1 MIIDIRNWMGI
12 DSLSLALFLMAEV
25 EESIPSCLQLY
36 SNVTFACDDGVLD
49 DTQAGVIVDNDMEK
63 AILTKMMIMMVQMM
77 TVYLKTFKLES
88 LLTIIWRRQY

>member
-36 SNVTFACDDGVLD
+36 FNVTFACDDGAH
-49 DTQAGVIVDNDMEK
+49 TVIFN
-63 AILTKMMIMMVQMM
+63 I
-77 TVYLKTFKLES
+77 
-88 LLTIIWRRQY
+88 